1 MFKYNSMAAILVF
14 ALVGNPQIIKSLLS
28 WCGS

>member
-1 MFKYNSMAAILVF
+1 MAAILVF